1 MQLTGIIK
9 KSGDYYVA
17 LCLEINVSSQGES
30 IEEARKMLQEAC
42 DQYISYM
49 KAEGRE
55 DEIKSAPVDILR
67 EFLLDDVECVRPS
80 SSWIYSESI
89 TFEVCASV

>member
-9 KSGDYYVA
+9 KSGNYYVA

-42 DQYISYM
+42 DEYISYM
-49 KAEGRE
+49 KDVGRE
-55 DEIKSAPVDILR
+55 DEIKSVPVDILR

-80 SSWIYSESI
+80 SSWVYSESI
-89 TFEVCASV
+89 TFVVCASV